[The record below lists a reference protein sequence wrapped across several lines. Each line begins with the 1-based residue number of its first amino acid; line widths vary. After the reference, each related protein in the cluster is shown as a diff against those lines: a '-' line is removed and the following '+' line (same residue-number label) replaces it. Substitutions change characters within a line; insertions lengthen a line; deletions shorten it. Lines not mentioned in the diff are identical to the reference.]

1 MELSNFAVIC
11 MLLLAAVFQLSMGQ
25 EWGIAYGKR
34 ASQVVYY
41 NHLNNHYINKNNQN
55 SGLVLLKRSSFSPKT
70 FRAVCKNNFLS
81 KVNTVLFVYKILDRI
96 KHTQMYRS
104 FKIFWSCL
112 VLVNIKRFQN
122 WLSIVYS
129 STTPPSPAPPNGVSQ
144 GADPLGRRI
153 IFSPFFHFSSL
164 ILTVLIKNYRVN
176 KAVTNYCA
184 MRRRFLSGKK
194 ELLNQSDFI

>member
-41 NHLNNHYINKNNQN
+41 NHLNNHYIKKNNQN
-55 SGLVLLKRSSFSPKT
+55 SGLVLLKRSSFSPKK

-122 WLSIVYS
+122 WLSIVYGS
-129 STTPPSPAPPNGVSQ
+129 SPPPNGVSQ

-184 MRRRFLSGKK
+184 MRHRFLSGNK
-194 ELLNQSDFI
+194 EVLNQSNFI

>member
-41 NHLNNHYINKNNQN
+41 NHLNNHYMKKNNQN
-55 SGLVLLKRSSFSPKT
+55 SGAVLLKRSSFSPKK

-129 STTPPSPAPPNGVSQ
+129 SPPPLPPTASLRERTHWV
-144 GADPLGRRI
+144 AVLY
-153 IFSPFFHFSSL
+153 FLHFFTFHHS
-164 ILTVLIKNYRVN
+164 YWQ
-176 KAVTNYCA
+176 C
-184 MRRRFLSGKK
+184 LSKT
-194 ELLNQSDFI
+194 IV

>member
-1 MELSNFAVIC
+1 MFLNNIWQKRHKTAQIHYLIAPKMELSNFAVIC

-34 ASQVVYY
+34 VSQVVYY
-41 NHLNNHYINKNNQN
+41 NHLNNHYIKKNNQN
-55 SGLVLLKRSSFSPKT
+55 SGLVLLKRSSFSPKK

-129 STTPPSPAPPNGVSQ
+129 SPPPPPFQRRLSGSGPTGSPYY
-144 GADPLGRRI
+144 
-153 IFSPFFHFSSL
+153 IFSIFSLFIINTDSAYQ
-164 ILTVLIKNYRVN
+164 K
-176 KAVTNYCA
+176 
-184 MRRRFLSGKK
+184 LSCK
-194 ELLNQSDFI
+194 

>member
-41 NHLNNHYINKNNQN
+41 NHLNNHYIKKNNQN
-55 SGLVLLKRSSFSPKT
+55 SGLVLLKRSSFSPKK

-129 STTPPSPAPPNGVSQ
+129 STTPPSPAPPTASLRERTHWV
-144 GADPLGRRI
+144 AVLY
-153 IFSPFFHFSSL
+153 FLHFFTFHH
-164 ILTVLIKNYRVN
+164 
-176 KAVTNYCA
+176 
-184 MRRRFLSGKK
+184 
-194 ELLNQSDFI
+194 

>member
-41 NHLNNHYINKNNQN
+41 NPLNNHYIKKNNQN
-55 SGLVLLKRSSFSPKT
+55 SGLVLLKRSSFSPKK

-122 WLSIVYS
+122 WLSIVYGS
-129 STTPPSPAPPNGVSQ
+129 SPPPPQRRLSGSGPTGSPYY
-144 GADPLGRRI
+144 
-153 IFSPFFHFSSL
+153 IFSIFSLFIINTDS
-164 ILTVLIKNYRVN
+164 VYQK
-176 KAVTNYCA
+176 
-184 MRRRFLSGKK
+184 LSCK
-194 ELLNQSDFI
+194 

>member
-41 NHLNNHYINKNNQN
+41 NHLNNHYIKKNNQN
-55 SGLVLLKRSSFSPKT
+55 SGVVLLKRSSFSPKK

-112 VLVNIKRFQN
+112 VLVSIKLFQN

-129 STTPPSPAPPNGVSQ
+129 SPPPPPCQRRLSGSGPTGSPYY
-144 GADPLGRRI
+144 
-153 IFSPFFHFSSL
+153 IFSIFSL
-164 ILTVLIKNYRVN
+164 FIINTDNAYQK
-176 KAVTNYCA
+176 
-184 MRRRFLSGKK
+184 LSCK
-194 ELLNQSDFI
+194 